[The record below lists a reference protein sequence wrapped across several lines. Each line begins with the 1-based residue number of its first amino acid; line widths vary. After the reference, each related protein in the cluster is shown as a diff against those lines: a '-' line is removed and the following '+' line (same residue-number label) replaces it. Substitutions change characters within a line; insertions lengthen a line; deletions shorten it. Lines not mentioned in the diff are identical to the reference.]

1 MIFLKHT
8 KKITLSAL
16 FCALSVVILLIG
28 SFMQVADIAVS
39 MLASAILMLALI
51 EMGESFAVMIY
62 CATSL
67 LSLLFLP
74 SKFIAAVYMAFSGF
88 YPLIKRFLDSKGLA
102 LSILL
107 KLVYFNGALALALW
121 GAKTLFPLEVE
132 SEKFNFVFLAAYF
145 AIANTAFWLFDIL
158 LKKATMLYMVKYRHR
173 FKRFFK

>member
-1 MIFLKHT
+1 MKRT

-16 FCALSVVILLIG
+16 FCALSVVILLVG
-28 SFMQVADIAVS
+28 SFLQVADIAVS

-62 CATSL
+62 LATSL

-74 SKFIAAVYMAFSGF
+74 SKFIAAVYFVFSGL
-88 YPLIKRFLDSKGLA
+88 YPLLKRFFDTRGRVLA
-102 LSILL
+102 FVF
-107 KLVYFNGALALALW
+107 KLVYFNGALAMALL
-121 GAKTLFPLEVE
+121 GAKFLFPLEVD

-145 AIANTAFWLFDIL
+145 AVANAAFWLFDIL
-158 LKKATMLYMVKYRHR
+158 LKRATMVYMVKYRHR